1 VREVASRHGRTPR
14 VQLRGEPRDGFVFY
28 PRETVLGP
36 LVQRLSADL
45 MTLVRFVGHADE
57 RSARSRAR
65 PWSQGGPETI
75 KTNPSRTTSSPPSAQ
90 PQRMQA
96 HTRQKLPVG
105 PLHRG
110 RRANRR
116 PLSGFGSEREL
127 TEILR
132 RWARVQLGDAHT
144 WVLLPELLTENRIP
158 DLVLARIDIPEL
170 TTRIVDGAHRGL
182 GTTELMIMRTLRQ
195 DRTLSLNS
203 MAKRIFV
210 SPDHARRVLRV
221 LSAEGYVEEVRP
233 RQFRRI
239 RAFRPIVSR
248 FVAFEAKLNDWRSAL
263 FQARM
268 HQSFADEAY
277 VAFDAHFRGRFEAAR
292 PTYAQIGVGLKA
304 VDATTKTCVNVEPS
318 RRGLRIPLS
327 VAFVSERVL
336 DRLVGNPVRQ
346 LPETRLP
353 NGVWTFEGPRRLELV
368 GPGSRNVLQLLG
380 GHGDVEERF
389 FQAG

>member
-1 VREVASRHGRTPR
+1 MA
-14 VQLRGEPRDGFVFY
+14 
-28 PRETVLGP
+28 
-36 LVQRLSADL
+36 
-45 MTLVRFVGHADE
+45 LVRFVGHLDE
-57 RSARSRAR
+57 RSARSRAQTG
-65 PWSQGGPETI
+65 SQEGPEAI
-75 KTNPSRTTSSPPSAQ
+75 ETNPSRTTRRSSPPSAQ

-96 HTRQKLPVG
+96 HTRQNLLLD

-110 RRANRR
+110 RRAGRR
-116 PLSGFGSEREL
+116 PTGGFASEREL
-127 TEILR
+127 TDILR
-132 RWARVQLGDAHT
+132 RWARSQVGNSHT

-158 DLVLARIDIPEL
+158 DLVLARIDIDEL
-170 TTRIVDGAHRGL
+170 TTRIAHGAHRGL
-182 GTTELMIMRTLRQ
+182 GTTELMAMRTLRQ
-195 DRTLSLNS
+195 DRALSLDS

-210 SPDHARRVLRV
+210 SPDHARRVLRG

-239 RAFRPIVSR
+239 RASRPIVSR
-248 FVAFEAKLNDWRSAL
+248 FVAFEAKLSDWRSAL

-277 VAFDAHFRGRFEAAR
+277 VAFDAHFRGRFETAR

-304 VDATTKTCVNVEPS
+304 VDAMTRTCICVERS

-336 DRLVGNPVRQ
+336 DRLVGNPIRQ

-353 NGVWTFEGPRRLELV
+353 NGVRTFEGPGRLELV
-368 GPGSRNVLQLLG
+368 GPGSRNVLQLLV

-389 FQAG
+389 FRAG